1 MEKKENYLRANLFLS
16 KFPIL
21 KQIILNFKENQYNYN
36 TYERE
41 NNSNELFELFEING
55 DDDEYIQALEEDN
68 PIKDYLLSLIEDK
81 NGTQNKF
88 VSK

>member
-1 MEKKENYLRANLFLS
+1 MLFPFELS
-16 KFPIL
+16 
-21 KQIILNFKENQYNYN
+21 
-36 TYERE
+36 
-41 NNSNELFELFEING
+41 ELFELFEING

>member
-1 MEKKENYLRANLFLS
+1 MEKKENYIRANLFLN
-16 KFPIL
+16 KFQNL
-21 KQIILNFKENQYNYN
+21 KQKILNYKENQYNYN

-41 NNSNELFELFEING
+41 NNSNVLFELFEING